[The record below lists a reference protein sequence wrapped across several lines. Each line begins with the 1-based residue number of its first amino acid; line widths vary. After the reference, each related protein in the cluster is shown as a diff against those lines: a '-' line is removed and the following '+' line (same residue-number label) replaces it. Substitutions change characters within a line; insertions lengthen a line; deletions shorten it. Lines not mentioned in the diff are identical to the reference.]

1 MINSSQQKP
10 AEGEKD
16 LGDVRTLGTFVMMI
30 VVIAVVIMVAAA
42 PVLLLLLL
50 LFSFRRI
57 RMRASLRMLRL
68 SQRPTIG

>member
-50 LFSFRRI
+50 FSFRRI

-68 SQRPTIG
+68 SQCPTIG

>member
-50 LFSFRRI
+50 FSFRRI